1 MKRSFLAAKKLN
13 VQMNS
18 LPSVAVL
25 LHIEMMKWAIVITT
39 PTVLCVVTLTAK
51 QKHQLVAGFMLL
63 TEQKLNAQ
71 QTGINGRRET
81 IRLTTGSE
89 ADKAT
94 NYKTNTKQ
102 KTSLPGFGH
111 TVNCGL

>member
-1 MKRSFLAAKKLN
+1 MKRSLLAAKKLN

-51 QKHQLVAGFMLL
+51 QKLQLVAGFMPHI
-63 TEQKLNAQ
+63 EPKLNARMDWPLLVSVALIIKEIAQ
-71 QTGINGRRET
+71 IITFWVSDAVKYDPF
-81 IRLTTGSE
+81 L
-89 ADKAT
+89 K
-94 NYKTNTKQ
+94 
-102 KTSLPGFGH
+102 
-111 TVNCGL
+111 